1 MGLTSD
7 TSEKC
12 TIQFQVVVF
21 LLIYLCAVSKEKSGD
36 DVKMTRRDKEPRSNS
51 PTRLGAIS
59 SAGVFKYF
67 QQVYLNK

>member
-12 TIQFQVVVF
+12 TMQFQVVIF

-36 DVKMTRRDKEPRSNS
+36 DVKMTRHDMEPRSNS

-59 SAGVFKYF
+59 SAGVFK
-67 QQVYLNK
+67 